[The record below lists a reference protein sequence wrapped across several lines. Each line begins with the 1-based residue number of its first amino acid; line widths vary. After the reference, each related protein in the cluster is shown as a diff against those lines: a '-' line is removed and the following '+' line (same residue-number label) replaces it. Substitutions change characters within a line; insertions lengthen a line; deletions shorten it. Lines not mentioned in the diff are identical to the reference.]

1 MEKLLAAA
9 WEAALE
15 KKAENPLMLNLVGLS
30 DVADYFLICS
40 GQTPVQVRAIADN
53 IRDRLRNAGYPMPP
67 KEGFQDGRWVLL
79 DFGPFVAHIFH
90 QPEREFYSLE
100 DLWHDAKRIEM

>member
-1 MEKLLAAA
+1 MEKLLKLA

-15 KKAENPLMLNLVGLS
+15 KKAEEPVMLNLAGLS

-40 GQTPVQVRAIADN
+40 GQSQVQVRAIADN
-53 IRDRLRNAGYPMPP
+53 IFDRLQTAGHPVPL
-67 KEGFQDGRWVLL
+67 KEGYQDGRWVLL
-79 DFGPFVAHIFH
+79 DFGPFVAHILH
-90 QPEREFYSLE
+90 QPEREFYNLE